1 MDIFVHRQKF
11 DTQQPNGV
19 STNLK
24 IFNRVLHWLAGF
36 IRLTEKEQEDAGS
49 YLGNQYSREYPPD
62 ATIVKNSSH
71 SNN

>member
-1 MDIFVHRQKF
+1 MDIFVRPQKS

-24 IFNRVLHWLAGF
+24 IFNSILYWLAGF
-36 IRLTEKEQEDAGS
+36 IRLTEKEQEDAGI

-62 ATIVKNSSH
+62 ITIVKNSSR